1 MSLKDNVRAI
11 RVETLAERQRALQVL
26 QATYRREKNWVHDEQ
41 KVFPTDDLTNLD
53 VSWFM
58 VSVADAPVGV
68 LRVLYN
74 PPLDLYRQYGFK
86 QLVQGL
92 DIEEFCRT
100 HRIAEIGRFA
110 VMPEYRKY
118 ITVVGA
124 LMREAARETVECG
137 FSHYIT
143 DIFEGEA
150 HSPYNFHTRVMGFQ
164 PVATHDVGELNCP
177 NRRITLIL
185 DLQAAYHRLR
195 TTQRWV
201 YRFLTEN
208 WSESLH
214 QKLNENIAASQNAAA
229 NSALPQDA
237 AALSRKG

>member
-1 MSLKDNVRAI
+1 MPLKDNVSTI
-11 RVETLAERQRALQVL
+11 RVETFAEREKALQVL
-26 QATYRREKNWVHDEQ
+26 RATYRCEKNWVPDEET
-41 KVFPTDDLTNLD
+41 VFPTEDLKNLD

-58 VSVADAPVGV
+58 VAAEGKPVGV

-74 PPLDLYRQYGFK
+74 PPLELYRGYGFK
-86 QLVQGL
+86 QIVQGL
-92 DIEEFCRT
+92 NIEEFCRNN
-100 HRIAEIGRFA
+100 RIAEIGRFA
-110 VMPEYRKY
+110 VLPEYRRY
-118 ITVVGA
+118 VTIVGA

-185 DLQAAYHRLR
+185 DLRAAYNRLR
-195 TTQRWV
+195 TTQSWV

-208 WSESLH
+208 WGEHLH
-214 QKLNENIAASQNAAA
+214 KKLNDP
-229 NSALPQDA
+229 ALNGQPVTA
-237 AALSRKG
+237 RSGRSLKAPALSRRG